1 MMEDKDSQL
10 EVICVF
16 VDDILDDI
24 SKLKRTTK
32 KDDLFAYIDS
42 WETNLK
48 TIKTITE
55 LLWDYSMKE

>member
-1 MMEDKDSQL
+1 MELLQDQAVKLTLKNESA
-10 EVICVF
+10 
-16 VDDILDDI
+16 DIILKDI
-24 SKLKRTTK
+24 SKLKRTTN

-55 LLWDYSMKE
+55 L

>member
-1 MMEDKDSQL
+1 MEEDKDSQL

-16 VDDILDDI
+16 VDDILDDM
-24 SKLKRTTK
+24 SKIKRTTN

-42 WETNLK
+42 WKTNLK

-55 LLWDYSMKE
+55 L

>member
-1 MMEDKDSQL
+1 MEEDKNSQL

-16 VDDILDDI
+16 VDDILDDM
-24 SKLKRTTK
+24 SKIKRTTK

-42 WETNLK
+42 WETSLK

-55 LLWDYSMKE
+55 L